1 MNSLIK
7 KLRLEE
13 LLALIVFFVIFILAF
28 LGRKPLF
35 ENLRQSVLSYSYLS
49 FLIMFLLGYSVVIFI
64 SKKNQNDNKF
74 HKMLDI
80 LRDWLP
86 VFVVIVVYESL
97 KHLHL
102 DDIIHYLGISQ
113 KDNIMLNIDN
123 YLFGQTPSVL
133 MQSIINY
140 PLTKISELAYDSYY
154 FYFPIL
160 GIVLYARGKQKE
172 FRIASLTFIL
182 IAYIGYVFYLLIPVA
197 GPQFEGRVIYSSELY
212 IFGRNAVQQTID
224 LLRFDLDC
232 FPSLHTAQ
240 PLAILIIAYKYER
253 KLFYILLLPI
263 ITTIFSTMYLR
274 YHYGIDVIAGIILAV
289 VVVKIAPSIFN
300 KYQRQIEINNELDE
314 IEFEKSKQVYA
325 MKSK

>member
-35 ENLRQSVLSYSYLS
+35 ENLRHSVLSYSYLS
-49 FLIMFLLGYSVVIFI
+49 FLIMFLFGYSVVIFI

-102 DDIIHYLGISQ
+102 DDIIRYLGISQ

-197 GPQFEGRVIYSSELY
+197 GPQFEGRVIYSGELY

-289 VVVKIAPSIFN
+289 FVVKIAPFVFN
-300 KYQRQIEINNELDE
+300 KYQKQVEINNELEE

-325 MKSK
+325 IKSK